1 MSSTRNKNTLMNYR
15 AEEKK
20 NNEITNYKFNINSQY
35 GRSTQFLGRFKLP
48 ESTQLQEH
56 KSRSFFT

>member
-20 NNEITNYKFNINSQY
+20 NNELVIIN
-35 GRSTQFLGRFKLP
+35 LI
-48 ESTQLQEH
+48 
-56 KSRSFFT
+56 